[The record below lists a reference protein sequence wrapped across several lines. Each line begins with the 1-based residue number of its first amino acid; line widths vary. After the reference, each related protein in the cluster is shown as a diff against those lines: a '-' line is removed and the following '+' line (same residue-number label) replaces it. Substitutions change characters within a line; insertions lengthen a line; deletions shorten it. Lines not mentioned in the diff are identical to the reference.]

1 MNLKKWWS
9 VILMGGLVLALSAPS
24 AMAWTNRPSA
34 GHNANFRGGAP
45 HGRAYG
51 WNGQR
56 PAWNHG
62 NAYGWQHRNQGNHRN
77 QWNHRNA
84 YGSNHR
90 GSWGQHQGYGRV
102 HNPNVGR
109 PYSPYGPY
117 TNAGFHSGPR
127 R

>member
-24 AMAWTNRPSA
+24 ALAWTHGPYA

-45 HGRAYG
+45 HGPAYG

-62 NAYGWQHRNQGNHRN
+62 KAYGWQHGN

-90 GSWGQHQGYGRV
+90 GYWGQQHGYGQF
-102 HNPNVGR
+102 HKPNYAR

-117 TNAGFHSGPR
+117 TNAAYHPGPPR
-127 R
+127 